1 MPKTKTQKEDL
12 VLKYREVIKKSN
24 SMIFSEP
31 HSIKVNEINE
41 LRKSIGDDGGA
52 VWIVKNTLFERALK
66 DEGIDMPAEN
76 REGMNLVFFSFTDPA
91 AVAKVAFEISKEEKV
106 GLKNSLLSGSEIS
119 VDQVKHLAEL
129 PSLDELRAKVLGT
142 MLAPISA
149 FARVLNGNTNSM
161 LNLLN
166 NLSQKG

>member
-41 LRKSIGDDGGA
+41 LRKNIGDDAGA

-66 DEGIDMPAEN
+66 DEGINMPEEN
-76 REGMNLVFFSFTDPA
+76 RDGMNLVFFSFTDPA
-91 AVAKVAFEISKEEKV
+91 AVAKVAYETSKGDKV
-106 GLKNSLLSGSEIS
+106 ELRNSLLSGDTIS

-129 PSLDELRAKVLGT
+129 PSMDELRAKLLGT
-142 MLAPISA
+142 MVAPISA
-149 FARVLNGNTNSM
+149 FARVLNGNTTSM
-161 LNLLN
+161 LNILN